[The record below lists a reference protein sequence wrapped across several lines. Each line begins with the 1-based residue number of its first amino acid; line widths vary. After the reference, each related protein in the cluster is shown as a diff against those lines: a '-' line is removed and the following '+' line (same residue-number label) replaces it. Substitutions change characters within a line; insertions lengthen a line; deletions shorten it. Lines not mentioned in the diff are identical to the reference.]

1 MVFSGCLSIITVGD
15 KMNKLLRT
23 EKSSHWYYPDATP
36 CYEVPSAD
44 GKKKVKTTVTHARKL
59 GLVPSVTT
67 ILALLAKP
75 ELDAWKQE
83 QAILAS
89 LTLPRLENE
98 SDDDFAK
105 RVVVDAQSVSK
116 NAMDLGTRIHAS
128 LETYLNSES
137 QTDQDVWEYA
147 QPVVAWLENNVDMTT
162 VKSELRLV
170 NTELGFAG
178 TTDLLCTLKDGR
190 RALID
195 FKTQGTKEKYKHK
208 ITFYDEWCWQL
219 SAYAMAIPQTVDVLI
234 NVGISTGK
242 AGTIDIKEWTTDD
255 RTKGSHIFM
264 KALEL
269 FKLIKELDKR

>member
-1 MVFSGCLSIITVGD
+1 
-15 KMNKLLRT
+15 MNKLLRT
-23 EKSSHWYYPDATP
+23 EKSSHWYDK
-36 CYEVPSAD
+36 D
-44 GKKKVKTTVTHARKL
+44 GNAVFEIPKKDGSGMRPTTVKDAREKNL
-59 GLVPSVTT
+59 LPSVSTCLS
-67 ILALLAKP
+67 ILDKP
-75 ELDAWKQE
+75 QLTAWKQE

-105 RVVVDAQSVSK
+105 RVVIDAQSVSK
-116 NAMDLGTRIHAS
+116 NAIDLGTRIHAS
-128 LETYLNSES
+128 LETYLNSQS
-137 QTDQDVWEYA
+137 QMDQEVWEYA
-147 QPVVAWLENNVDMTT
+147 QPVIAWLENNIDMTS

-190 RALID
+190 TALID

-219 SAYAMAIPQTVDVLI
+219 SAYAMAIPQTVDLLI
-234 NVGISTGK
+234 NIGISTGK
-242 AGTIDIKEWTTDD
+242 AGTIDVKEWTNDD
-255 RTKGSHIFM
+255 RTRGSQIFM